1 MKLKQPNPLNF
12 FNVRKTQF
20 CPKHFEVITVEQTY
34 NMESSISRWIS
45 ENLKKRYFISRDN
58 SYTIKPHRS
67 NCLKVG
73 FEDPKEASYFMLACP
88 HLKYK

>member
-12 FNVRKTQF
+12 FNVRKTHF
-20 CPKHFEVITVEQTY
+20 CPKHFEVITVDQTY
-34 NMESSISRWIS
+34 NMEPSITRWIS
-45 ENLKKRYFISRDN
+45 ENLKKRYFIAKDN
-58 SYTIKPHRS
+58 SYTHKS
-67 NCLKVG
+67 NSLKVG